1 MSEDLNSLKL
11 TIFEL
16 ISYVFPGFLVI
27 IFGLLFYPGGLSI
40 LKDNVILVSFFSYI
54 IGNLLHQLSESSFN
68 LRQYGWKIYHWLKEK
83 DEKGHG
89 VENPKSLTGKLI
101 KSFRYKI
108 LEKKKDPLKDLLN
121 TVGIFKKNCDLE
133 EITSYDMYFLK
144 EAYLVNQQSLAGYYQ
159 YLLYQK
165 IFNRSLSLI
174 FFLTAVLIIILD
186 YYRTLIIYFYPELTY
201 SIDGKGWLIAVGLL
215 LLSLTF
221 RNRSRF
227 FKDYR
232 DKILD
237 MNIVMNFGTK
247 KTKS

>member
-16 ISYVFPGFLVI
+16 ISYVFPRLLVI
-27 IFGLLFYPGGLSI
+27 ILGLVFFPPGLSI

-54 IGNLLHQLSESSFN
+54 IGNLLHQLSESNLN

-89 VENPKSLTGKLI
+89 IENPTGRIGRLMKW
-101 KSFRYKI
+101 FRHKW
-108 LEKKKDPLKDLLN
+108 LEKKKDPIKDLLN
-121 TVGIFKKNCDLE
+121 VTGILKEKCNVDEVTPYDL
-133 EITSYDMYFLK
+133 YFLK
-144 EAYLVNQQSLAGYYQ
+144 EAYLINQPSLAGYYQ

-165 IFNRSLSLI
+165 IFNKSLSLI
-174 FFLTAVLIIILD
+174 FFLTAVLLIILD
-186 YYRTLIIYFYPELTY
+186 YFKTISVNIYPGLSY
-201 SIDGKGWLIAVGLL
+201 SIDGKGLIISAGLI
-215 LLSLTF
+215 LLSLVF
-221 RNRSRF
+221 KDRSRF

-237 MNIVMNFGTK
+237 MNVLMTFGMK
-247 KTKS
+247 KA